1 MFDFGFWE
9 LMIIALVALLVVGP
23 ERLPKLAREIGRWV
37 GKIKRFVSS
46 VRSDIEQELRTDEL
60 QAMLQDQEKEINR
73 LKTMME
79 DTEQDLRREVGKTQS
94 KVRSMEEE
102 IKEDGSGDFPKP
114 ADQIKAKAQGKGE
127 ASHGGNDPD
136 KPAKSQDES
145 KV

>member
-9 LMIIALVALLVVGP
+9 LIIIALVALLVVGP

-60 QAMLQDQEKEINR
+60 KAMLQDQEKEINR

-79 DTEQDLRREVGKTQS
+79 DTEQDLRREVDKTQH
-94 KVRSMEEE
+94 KVKSMEEE

-114 ADQIKAKAQGKGE
+114 ADQIKARAEGN
-127 ASHGGNDPD
+127 ASRNGNDPD

>member
-9 LMIIALVALLVVGP
+9 LIIIALVALLVVGP

-60 QAMLQDQEKEINR
+60 KAMLQDQEKEINR

-79 DTEQDLRREVGKTQS
+79 DTEQDLRREVDKTQH
-94 KVRSMEEE
+94 KVKSMEEE

-114 ADQIKAKAQGKGE
+114 ADQIKAREEGN
-127 ASHGGNDPD
+127 ASRNGNDPD

>member
-9 LMIIALVALLVVGP
+9 LIIITLVALLVVGP

-60 QAMLQDQEKEINR
+60 KAMLQDQEKEINR

-79 DTEQDLRREVGKTQS
+79 DTEQDLRREVDKTQS
-94 KVRSMEEE
+94 KVKSMEEE
-102 IKEDGSGDFPKP
+102 IKEDGDGDFSKP
-114 ADQIKAKAQGKGE
+114 ADQIKAQAKAEGKT
-127 ASHGGNDPD
+127 SRGGNDPD

-145 KV
+145 QA